1 MVKSNIMSGHS
12 KWSTIK
18 HKKAKTDAARGKVFT
33 KIIKEITTAA
43 KIGGGDPAGNPR
55 LRLAVDKA
63 KEANMPNDNIKRA
76 IDKGVGGGDSAMEE
90 LTYEGY
96 APGGVAL
103 MIEVMTDNRNRTAP
117 EIRSIFEKNGGNMG
131 SSGCVSYLFKSKGT
145 LVFEKS
151 GIDEEALAMTAID
164 AGAEDIISEESTLEI
179 VTSPENF
186 EKVREGLKGKGFRPE
201 TAEVTMVPSNTVKV
215 TGEDAQKVLGLV
227 NKLEDHDDVQKVHA
241 NFDIS
246 DAEIEQITKDQ

>member
-1 MVKSNIMSGHS
+1 MSGHS

-33 KIIKEITTAA
+33 KIIREITSAA
-43 KIGGGDPAGNPR
+43 KIGGGDPGANPR
-55 LRLAVDKA
+55 LRLAIDKA
-63 KEANMPNDNIKRA
+63 KDANMPSDNIKRA
-76 IDKGVGGGDSAMEE
+76 VDKGVGGGGAAMEE
-90 LTYEGY
+90 LVYEGY

-103 MIEVMTDNRNRTAP
+103 MVEVMTDNRNRTAP
-117 EIRSIFEKNGGNMG
+117 EIRSIFEKNGGNLG
-131 SSGCVSYLFKSKGT
+131 STGCVSYLFKNKGSI
-145 LVFEKS
+145 VFEKS
-151 GIDEEALAMTAID
+151 GMDEESLAMAAID
-164 AGAEDIISEESTLEI
+164 AGAEDILSEESTIEI

-186 EKVREGLKGKGFRPE
+186 EKVREKLKSKDFKPE
-201 TAEVTMVPSNTVKV
+201 NAEVTMVPGTTVKV
-215 TGEDAQKVLGLV
+215 SGEDAKKVLSLV